1 MVRAAILAMVMVT
14 GCVNAAAPGDA
25 QPVVT
30 IDKVSGGAST
40 RAPGQPAPEEVDVC
54 ALAAQLDAANVCS
67 LICDP
72 DAMAEQLA
80 AGGMASG
87 TCVELLCVLPE
98 AQSVTVGVCL
108 PPASP

>member
-1 MVRAAILAMVMVT
+1 MLVMVLVA
-14 GCVNAAAPGDA
+14 GCVDAPDDGRV
-25 QPVVT
+25 VVT
-30 IDKVSGGAST
+30 IEKASAGVST
-40 RAPGQPAPEEVDVC
+40 RAPGQPAPEAIDVC
-54 ALAAQLDAANVCS
+54 ALAAQLDADNVCS
-67 LICDP
+67 LMCDP

-87 TCVELLCVLPE
+87 TCVELLCALPE

>member
-1 MVRAAILAMVMVT
+1 MLLV
-14 GCVNAAAPGDA
+14 GCVDAAPDDA
-25 QPVVT
+25 RPVVT
-30 IDKVSGGAST
+30 IDKVSAGAST
-40 RAPGQPAPEEVDVC
+40 RVPGEPAPEEIDLC
-54 ALAAQLDAANVCS
+54 ALAAELDAGNVCS

-87 TCVELLCVLPE
+87 TCVELLCALPGAE
-98 AQSVTVGVCL
+98 SVTVGVCL

>member
-1 MVRAAILAMVMVT
+1 MVRVAILVMVMVA
-14 GCVNAAAPGDA
+14 GCVDAPEDA
-25 QPVVT
+25 RPVVT
-30 IDKVSGGAST
+30 IDKASAGAST
-40 RAPGQPAPEEVDVC
+40 RAPGEPAVDVC

-87 TCVELLCVLPE
+87 TCIELRCALPE
-98 AQSVTVGVCL
+98 AESVTVGVCL